1 MRLLF
6 IPGAIGAGAQKGRQ
20 MERIHRNRWISGW
33 IAEAFM
39 NLHVC
44 AVGVAR
50 ANGLLTPMGEGD
62 EAKHGSEARLISEG
76 IQIPDLDRA
85 MSFMRSASASASASK
100 TRLSRSMTVDSLPSA
115 SSLTLQTPPKPRL
128 GKISRAAT
136 RNHSVAACRGGTRM
150 HALTVIGPS
159 PGRTLRPPPKI

>member
-20 MERIHRNRWISGW
+20 MERIHQNRWISGW

-39 NLHVC
+39 HLHVC
-44 AVGVAR
+44 AVGAAR
-50 ANGLLTPMGEGD
+50 ANGLLTPIGEVD

-159 PGRTLRPPPKI
+159 PGRTSRPPPKI